1 MNRPEIDRT
10 RFAIICIDNG
20 NTCVAERSVNRE
32 HAHCRKLKIGRR
44 AFNPESFQGQ
54 LGIDNFQSNRF
65 TQGKML
71 NTLRKRAVAEK
82 LIGLLDLFGGQ
93 QLSSSWRHS
102 SECSLINTS
111 LQRGAFNARS
121 AEPLQ
126 RFFYSGAKPL
136 KWFKELSMVFATP
149 LKRGVNEIPL
159 VLGIVLLSASSS
171 LATTKGLSQIVT
183 PDLQGEG
190 DLSLS
195 LQIQDKR
202 IANPYELQAELG
214 LTKWAEVAV
223 FRGFQPD
230 EWILGTEIGLLTK
243 EPYLLSVGF
252 VNWSPHLDV
261 DPQPYIEAGYYTEH
275 HKVIVGAIHAGYK
288 NEAILGYAY
297 DFNKR
302 WRVQVDWQ
310 SGSENSSTI
319 GFTCNVTPD
328 FQFNPAIYFSND
340 DPRRL
345 MGYIVFTYTFH
356 LLHGKQESSASSS
369 K

>member
-1 MNRPEIDRT
+1 ML
-10 RFAIICIDNG
+10 AIL
-20 NTCVAERSVNRE
+20 A
-32 HAHCRKLKIGRR
+32 
-44 AFNPESFQGQ
+44 
-54 LGIDNFQSNRF
+54 
-65 TQGKML
+65 
-71 NTLRKRAVAEK
+71 
-82 LIGLLDLFGGQ
+82 
-93 QLSSSWRHS
+93 
-102 SECSLINTS
+102 
-111 LQRGAFNARS
+111 GA
-121 AEPLQ
+121 P
-126 RFFYSGAKPL
+126 PC
-136 KWFKELSMVFATP
+136 
-149 LKRGVNEIPL
+149 
-159 VLGIVLLSASSS
+159 

-230 EWILGTEIGLLTK
+230 DWIFGTEIGLL
-243 EPYLLSVGF
+243 
-252 VNWSPHLDV
+252 
-261 DPQPYIEAGYYTEH
+261 PYIEAGYYTEH
-275 HKVIVGAIHAGYK
+275 HKVIAGAIHAGYK

-297 DFNKR
+297 DFNER

-319 GFTCNVTPD
+319 GFTCNVTRD

-340 DPRRL
+340 DPARL

-356 LLHGKQESSASSS
+356 LWGKKEGSATSA

>member
-1 MNRPEIDRT
+1 MDAATNKTVRLSVIIVVT
-10 RFAIICIDNG
+10 VFAIL
-20 NTCVAERSVNRE
+20 TTV
-32 HAHCRKLKIGRR
+32 
-44 AFNPESFQGQ
+44 
-54 LGIDNFQSNRF
+54 
-65 TQGKML
+65 
-71 NTLRKRAVAEK
+71 
-82 LIGLLDLFGGQ
+82 
-93 QLSSSWRHS
+93 SSS
-102 SECSLINTS
+102 
-111 LQRGAFNARS
+111 F
-121 AEPLQ
+121 
-126 RFFYSGAKPL
+126 
-136 KWFKELSMVFATP
+136 
-149 LKRGVNEIPL
+149 
-159 VLGIVLLSASSS
+159 
-171 LATTKGLSQIVT
+171 ATTKGLSQIVT
-183 PDLQGEG
+183 PDLQPNG

-202 IANPYELQAELG
+202 IANPYQLQAEMG

-230 EWILGTEIGLLTK
+230 EWIFGTEIGLLRK
-243 EPYLLSVGF
+243 EPFLLSVGF
-252 VNWSPHLDV
+252 VNWSPHLNV

-297 DFNKR
+297 DFNQR

-328 FQFNPAIYFSND
+328 FQVNPALYFANYHPD
-340 DPRRL
+340 RL

-356 LLHGKQESSASSS
+356 LWGKKSETAAPAP

>member
-1 MNRPEIDRT
+1 MSNAWPQRT
-10 RFAIICIDNG
+10 AN
-20 NTCVAERSVNRE
+20 
-32 HAHCRKLKIGRR
+32 
-44 AFNPESFQGQ
+44 
-54 LGIDNFQSNRF
+54 
-65 TQGKML
+65 
-71 NTLRKRAVAEK
+71 
-82 LIGLLDLFGGQ
+82 
-93 QLSSSWRHS
+93 
-102 SECSLINTS
+102 
-111 LQRGAFNARS
+111 
-121 AEPLQ
+121 
-126 RFFYSGAKPL
+126 
-136 KWFKELSMVFATP
+136 KELIISVKIIAMMIAILWTAP
-149 LKRGVNEIPL
+149 
-159 VLGIVLLSASSS
+159 SAF
-171 LATTKGLSQIVT
+171 ATTKGLSQIVT

-230 EWILGTEIGLLTK
+230 DWIFGTEIGLLTK
-243 EPYLLSVGF
+243 EPFLLSVGF
-252 VNWSPHLDV
+252 VNWSPHLNV
-261 DPQPYIEAGYYTEH
+261 DPQPFIEAGYYTEH

-297 DFNKR
+297 DFNER

-319 GFTCNVTPD
+319 GFTCNVTRD

-340 DPRRL
+340 DPSRV

-356 LLHGKQESSASSS
+356 LWGDRNENRTAITKEVAHVAGAK
-369 K
+369 